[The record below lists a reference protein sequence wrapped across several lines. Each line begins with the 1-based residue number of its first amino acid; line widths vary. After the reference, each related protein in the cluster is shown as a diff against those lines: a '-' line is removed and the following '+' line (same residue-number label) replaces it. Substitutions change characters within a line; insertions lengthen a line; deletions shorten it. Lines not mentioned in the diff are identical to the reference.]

1 MRSADPLALVSGA
14 LVSVGG
20 IAYVAMRCDAM
31 RCDAWL
37 AEERV
42 LAEVYGVVVTQHLRW
57 RKGSAIGCVEN
68 LEWPLSGS
76 ARTLAQF
83 WLKHICLARHNLFAA
98 LVRRL

>member
-1 MRSADPLALVSGA
+1 
-14 LVSVGG
+14 
-20 IAYVAMRCDAM
+20 M

-57 RKGSAIGCVEN
+57 RKRSAIGRAEN

-83 WLKHICLARHNLFAA
+83 LAQFSAGDFVA
-98 LVRRL
+98 GPWPVKT